1 MLNDKFQGLKDVQI
15 RFNERIFQIISNTY
29 QLVKTERGSRLLI
42 CALRVV
48 MNEEINY
55 RDIVEKK
62 YKMPDGDDFFFY
74 EQNDDE

>member
-1 MLNDKFQGLKDVQI
+1 M
-15 RFNERIFQIISNTY
+15 
-29 QLVKTERGSRLLI
+29 LI

-55 RDIVEKK
+55 RDIMENK
-62 YKMPDGDDFFFY
+62 YRMPDGDDFFFY